1 MIMGHGESYW
11 IICWYHVVLYGP
23 WYLND
28 GIRDAMDIKQMGCNG
43 YLHGLVRSSAGVF
56 AGVCLK
62 FWVPKNSVISL
73 ITLG

>member
-1 MIMGHGESYW
+1 MW
-11 IICWYHVVLYGP
+11 FLYGP

-43 YLHGLVRSSAGVF
+43 YLHGLVRSIAVFFF

-62 FWVPKNSVISL
+62 LGVPKKFGN
-73 ITLG
+73 

>member
-1 MIMGHGESYW
+1 M
-11 IICWYHVVLYGP
+11 VLYGP

-43 YLHGLVRSSAGVF
+43 YLHGLVRSIAVFF

-62 FWVPKNSVISL
+62 LGVPKNSVISL
-73 ITLG
+73 ISIY